1 MNLTTLILFYNMAA
15 ETIALVGESGTGK
28 STALRN
34 LNPEETFIIS
44 TTGKP
49 LPFRA
54 WKKKYTPLKKSEEGN
69 WTGNY
74 YVSSKW
80 DSIIKILKIVNLKMP
95 HIKQVV
101 IDDFQYVLSYE
112 FVDRATEVGYTKF
125 SELAQHAMEILRY
138 SEQMRDNCKMIFLTH
153 SENVGDAMN
162 PKYVIKTVGKLLAE
176 KVTLEGLFTYI
187 FFTKVSEGDD
197 GKMQYKLLTNSDGT
211 CIAKTSFGMFD
222 DMEIDNDLAEII
234 KVIDAYNEGE

>member
-1 MNLTTLILFYNMAA
+1 MAA
-15 ETIALVGESGTGK
+15 ETIAIVGESGTGK
-28 STALRN
+28 STSLRN
-34 LNPEETFIIS
+34 LNPETTFIIS

-54 WKKKYTPLKKSEEGN
+54 WKKKYIPIKIEGKN
-69 WTGNY
+69 VSGNY

-80 DSIIKILKIVNLKMP
+80 DQILKILQIIDKMMP
-95 HIKQVV
+95 HIKQVI

-138 SEQMRDNCKMIFLTH
+138 SEKMREDCKMIFLTH
-153 SENVGDAMN
+153 SENVGDNVN
-162 PKYVIKTVGKLLAE
+162 PKYVIKTVGKLLSE

-187 FFTKVSEGDD
+187 FFTKVNEGDS
-197 GKMQYKLLTNSDGT
+197 GRMEYKLITNNDGS
-211 CIAKTSFGMFD
+211 CAAKTSLGMFED
-222 DMEIDNDLAEII
+222 LEIDNDLDEII

>member
-1 MNLTTLILFYNMAA
+1 MAA
-15 ETIALVGESGTGK
+15 ETIAIVGESGTGK
-28 STALRN
+28 STSLRN
-34 LNPEETFIIS
+34 LNPETTFIIS

-49 LPFRA
+49 IPFRA
-54 WKKKYTPLKKSEEGN
+54 WKKKYIPIKIEGKN
-69 WTGNY
+69 VSGNY

-80 DSIIKILKIVNLKMP
+80 DQILKILQIIDKMMP
-95 HIKQVV
+95 HIKQVI

-138 SEQMRDNCKMIFLTH
+138 SEKMREDCKMIFLTH
-153 SENVGDAMN
+153 SENVGDNVN
-162 PKYVIKTVGKLLAE
+162 PKYVIKTVGKLLSE

-187 FFTKVSEGDD
+187 FFTKVNEGDS
-197 GKMQYKLLTNSDGT
+197 GRMEYKLITNNDGS
-211 CIAKTSFGMFD
+211 CVAKTSLGMFED
-222 DMEIDNDLAEII
+222 LEIDNDLDEII

>member
-1 MNLTTLILFYNMAA
+1 MAA
-15 ETIALVGESGTGK
+15 ETIAIVGESGTGK
-28 STALRN
+28 STSLRN

-54 WKKKYTPLKKSEEGN
+54 WKKKYIPIKIEGKN
-69 WTGNY
+69 VSGNY

-80 DSIIKILKIVNLKMP
+80 GQILKILQIIDKMMP
-95 HIKQVV
+95 QIKQVI

-138 SEQMRDNCKMIFLTH
+138 SEKMREDCKMIFLTH
-153 SENVGDAMN
+153 SENVGDNVN
-162 PKYVIKTVGKLLAE
+162 PKFVIKTVGKLLSE

-187 FFTKVSEGDD
+187 FFTKVSEGDS
-197 GKMQYKLLTNSDGT
+197 GRMEYKLITNNDGT
-211 CIAKTSFGMFD
+211 CVAKTSFGMFED
-222 DMEIDNDLAEII
+222 LEIDNDLNEII
-234 KVIDAYNEGE
+234 HVIDAYNEGE

>member
-1 MNLTTLILFYNMAA
+1 MAA
-15 ETIALVGESGTGK
+15 ETIAIVGESGTGK
-28 STALRN
+28 STSLRN
-34 LNPEETFIIS
+34 LNPETTFIIS

-54 WKKKYTPLKKSEEGN
+54 WKKKYIPIKIEGKN
-69 WTGNY
+69 VSGNY

-80 DSIIKILKIVNLKMP
+80 DQILKILQIIDKMMP
-95 HIKQVV
+95 HIKQVI

-138 SEQMRDNCKMIFLTH
+138 SEKMREDCKMIFLTH
-153 SENVGDAMN
+153 SENDGDNVN
-162 PKYVIKTVGKLLAE
+162 PKYVIKTVGKLLSE

-187 FFTKVSEGDD
+187 FFTKVNEGDS
-197 GKMQYKLLTNSDGT
+197 GRMEYKLITNNDGS
-211 CIAKTSFGMFD
+211 CVAKTSLGMFED
-222 DMEIDNDLAEII
+222 LEIDNDLDEII

>member
-1 MNLTTLILFYNMAA
+1 MAA
-15 ETIALVGESGTGK
+15 ETIAIVGESGTGK
-28 STALRN
+28 STSLRN
-34 LNPEETFIIS
+34 LNPETTFIVS

-54 WKKKYTPLKKSEEGN
+54 WKKKYIPIKIEGKN
-69 WTGNY
+69 VSGNY

-80 DSIIKILKIVNLKMP
+80 DQILKILQIIDKMMP
-95 HIKQVV
+95 HIKQVI

-138 SEQMRDNCKMIFLTH
+138 SEKMREDCKMIFLTH
-153 SENVGDAMN
+153 SENVGDNVN
-162 PKYVIKTVGKLLAE
+162 PKYVIKTVGKLLSE

-187 FFTKVSEGDD
+187 FFTKVNEGDS
-197 GKMQYKLLTNSDGT
+197 GRMEYKLITNNDGS
-211 CIAKTSFGMFD
+211 CVAKTSLGMFED
-222 DMEIDNDLAEII
+222 LEIDNDLDEII

>member
-1 MNLTTLILFYNMAA
+1 MAA
-15 ETIALVGESGTGK
+15 ETIAIVGESGTGK
-28 STALRN
+28 STSLRN

-54 WKKKYTPLKKSEEGN
+54 WKKKYIPIKIEGKN
-69 WTGNY
+69 VSGNY

-80 DSIIKILKIVNLKMP
+80 DQILKILQIIDKMMP
-95 HIKQVV
+95 NIKQVI

-138 SEQMRDNCKMIFLTH
+138 SEKMREDCKMIFLTH
-153 SENVGDAMN
+153 SENVGDNVN
-162 PKYVIKTVGKLLAE
+162 PKFVIKTVGKLLSE

-187 FFTKVSEGDD
+187 FFTKVSEGDS
-197 GKMQYKLLTNSDGT
+197 GRMEYKLITNNDGT
-211 CIAKTSFGMFD
+211 CVAKTSFGMFED
-222 DMEIDNDLAEII
+222 LEIDNDLNEII
-234 KVIDAYNEGE
+234 HVIDTYNEGE

>member
-1 MNLTTLILFYNMAA
+1 MAA
-15 ETIALVGESGTGK
+15 ETIAIVGESGTGK
-28 STALRN
+28 STSLRN
-34 LNPEETFIIS
+34 LNSETTFIIS

-54 WKKKYTPLKKSEEGN
+54 WKKKYIPIKIEGKN
-69 WTGNY
+69 VSGNY

-80 DSIIKILKIVNLKMP
+80 DQILKILQIIDKMMP
-95 HIKQVV
+95 HIKQVI

-138 SEQMRDNCKMIFLTH
+138 SEKMREDCKMIFLTH
-153 SENVGDAMN
+153 SENVGDNVN
-162 PKYVIKTVGKLLAE
+162 PKYVIKTVGKLLSE

-187 FFTKVSEGDD
+187 FFTKVNEGDS
-197 GKMQYKLLTNSDGT
+197 GRMEYKLITNNDGS
-211 CIAKTSFGMFD
+211 CVAKTSLGMFED
-222 DMEIDNDLAEII
+222 LEIDNDLDEII
-234 KVIDAYNEGE
+234 KVINAYNEGE

>member
-1 MNLTTLILFYNMAA
+1 MAA
-15 ETIALVGESGTGK
+15 ETIAIVGESGTGK
-28 STALRN
+28 STSLRN
-34 LNPEETFIIS
+34 LNPETTFIIS

-54 WKKKYTPLKKSEEGN
+54 WKKKYIPIKIEGKN
-69 WTGNY
+69 VSGNY

-80 DSIIKILKIVNLKMP
+80 DQILKILQIIDKMMP
-95 HIKQVV
+95 HIKQVI

-138 SEQMRDNCKMIFLTH
+138 SEKMREDCKMIFLTH
-153 SENVGDAMN
+153 SENVGDNVN
-162 PKYVIKTVGKLLAE
+162 PKYVIKTVGKLLSE

-187 FFTKVSEGDD
+187 FFTKVNEGDS
-197 GKMQYKLLTNSDGT
+197 GRMEYKLITNNDGS
-211 CIAKTSFGMFD
+211 CVAKTSLGMFED
-222 DMEIDNDLAEII
+222 LEIDNDLDEII
-234 KVIDAYNEGE
+234 KVINAYNEGE

>member
-1 MNLTTLILFYNMAA
+1 MAA
-15 ETIALVGESGTGK
+15 ETIAIVGESGTGK
-28 STALRN
+28 STSLRN
-34 LNPEETFIIS
+34 LNPETTFIIS

-54 WKKKYTPLKKSEEGN
+54 WKKKYIPIKIEGKN
-69 WTGNY
+69 VSGNY

-80 DSIIKILKIVNLKMP
+80 DQILKILQIIDKMMP
-95 HIKQVV
+95 HIKQVI

-138 SEQMRDNCKMIFLTH
+138 SEKMREDCKMIFLTH
-153 SENVGDAMN
+153 SENVGDNVN
-162 PKYVIKTVGKLLAE
+162 PKYVIKTVGKLLSE

-187 FFTKVSEGDD
+187 FFTKVSEGDS
-197 GKMQYKLLTNSDGT
+197 GRMEYKLITNNDGT
-211 CIAKTSFGMFD
+211 CVAKTSFGMFED
-222 DMEIDNDLAEII
+222 LEIDNDLNEII
-234 KVIDAYNEGE
+234 HVIDVYNEGE

>member
-1 MNLTTLILFYNMAA
+1 MAA
-15 ETIALVGESGTGK
+15 ETIAIVGESGTGK
-28 STALRN
+28 STSLRN
-34 LNPEETFIIS
+34 LNPETTFIIS

-54 WKKKYTPLKKSEEGN
+54 WKKKYIPIKIEGKN
-69 WTGNY
+69 VSGNY

-80 DSIIKILKIVNLKMP
+80 DQILKILQIIDKMMP
-95 HIKQVV
+95 HIKQVI

-138 SEQMRDNCKMIFLTH
+138 SEKMREDCKMIFLTH
-153 SENVGDAMN
+153 SENVGDNVN
-162 PKYVIKTVGKLLAE
+162 PKFVIKTVGKLLSE

-187 FFTKVSEGDD
+187 FFTKVSEGDS
-197 GKMQYKLLTNSDGT
+197 GRMEYKLITNNDGT
-211 CIAKTSFGMFD
+211 CVAKTSFGMFED
-222 DMEIDNDLAEII
+222 LEIDNDLDEII
-234 KVIDAYNEGE
+234 KVIDDYNEGE

>member
-1 MNLTTLILFYNMAA
+1 MAA
-15 ETIALVGESGTGK
+15 ETIAIVGESGTGK
-28 STALRN
+28 STSLRN

-54 WKKKYTPLKKSEEGN
+54 WKKKYIPIKIEGKN
-69 WTGNY
+69 VSGNY

-80 DSIIKILKIVNLKMP
+80 DQILKILQIIDKTMP
-95 HIKQVV
+95 QIKQVI

-138 SEQMRDNCKMIFLTH
+138 SEKMREDCKMIFLTH
-153 SENVGDAMN
+153 SENVGDNVN
-162 PKYVIKTVGKLLAE
+162 PKFVIKTVGKLLSE

-187 FFTKVSEGDD
+187 FFTKVSEGDS
-197 GKMQYKLLTNSDGT
+197 GKMEYKLITNNDGT
-211 CIAKTSFGMFD
+211 CVAKTSFGMFED
-222 DMEIDNDLAEII
+222 LEIDNDLNEII
-234 KVIDAYNEGE
+234 HVIDAYNEGE